1 MLGTKFPEADFRNAG
16 RTARPIGYRLR
27 GSRFPATSPFGYAR
41 FNLHKLPGFQRAAAT
56 SAEPPT
62 ARVPDENRPAV
73 LGKAAFVQLLAD
85 DQTGGRVAR
94 GVRDKGELTEN
105 Y

>member
-27 GSRFPATSPFGYAR
+27 GSRFPATSPPSFGYAR
-41 FNLHKLPGFQRAAAT
+41 FNLHKLPGFQLAAAS

-85 DQTGGRVAR
+85 DQTGGRVS
-94 GVRDKGELTEN
+94 KGS
-105 Y
+105 